1 MEHAPMAPQLWV
13 RDPIDYLETILDTP
27 WATVRTVW
35 SSEFLLETGVSPRKA
50 LSVLI
55 PGGNWE
61 ALALDA
67 EWAYFMTGKDRK
79 TRKWPRWTYG
89 DDLKRLMELFASSKR
104 FVVDFPGLNVPKR
117 DRDEFANYY
126 HNFQRACPDAKPH
139 IHGAVAYS
147 KSIGL
152 HPYSCDLDPTHLP
165 DRNSVQ
171 LPNGRLVGERELKKI
186 LDPEASAAVKKEHQY
201 WLKMI
206 GYSSFHQVEAYASKV
221 RFEFASMSW
230 AVQNWDTITDAT
242 IHGIPR
248 VKKPTSY
255 TDEEM
260 DKSFLERLSEMSGPD
275 DVYRPKGNAD
285 RGSWRWY
292 GRKPLPT
299 DRIACDTCS
308 LADVCRAFRQGSV
321 CAVPGTEGDS
331 LQKRF
336 GTRSSSSIISGLQ
349 ELTKINV
356 KRIERALQVEEENW
370 EYENEDGQK
379 TRAHLDP
386 ELTKLID
393 KTVQHGE
400 KIAKLVD
407 PRLRPGPAAQVLINN
422 QNGAGGQNQ
431 LAHATPQQMTAAVVR
446 ELESRGVKRE
456 DITPEVI
463 NDHIKVLSNMSPN
476 GDFNDDE
483 DIVDVEVD
491 E

>member
-1 MEHAPMAPQLWV
+1 MEHATAPPELWV
-13 RDPIDYLETILDTP
+13 RDPLDYLGVILETP

-35 SSEFLLETGVSPRKA
+35 TSKFLLDTGISPRKA
-50 LSVLI
+50 LDILL
-55 PGGNWE
+55 PAGNWE
-61 ALALDA
+61 ALALDDD
-67 EWAYFMTGKDRK
+67 WAYFMTGKDRK

-89 DDLKRLMELFASSKR
+89 DSLKTLMELFGSGKR
-104 FVVDFPGLNVPKR
+104 FVVDFPGLDVPKKER
-117 DRDEFANYY
+117 DDFENYY

-165 DRNSVQ
+165 DRDSVQ
-171 LPNGRLVGERELKKI
+171 LPNGRLVREYELKRI
-186 LDPEASAAVKKEHQY
+186 LNPNADMKTKKEHQY

-206 GYSSFHQVEAYASKV
+206 GYSSFHQVAEYVDKV
-221 RFEFASMSW
+221 RFEFASMAW
-230 AVQNWDTITDAT
+230 AIQYWDTITDAT

-248 VKKPTSY
+248 VQTPTSY
-255 TDEEM
+255 TDEEL

-275 DVYRPKGNAD
+275 AVYRPKGNAD
-285 RGSWRWY
+285 RGSWSWY

-321 CAVPGTEGDS
+321 CAVPGTEGES

-349 ELTKINV
+349 DLMKINTT
-356 KRIERALQVEEENW
+356 RIERALDAEEQT
-370 EYENEDGQK
+370 YQEDKGS
-379 TRAHLDP
+379 LDP

-393 KTVQHGE
+393 KTIQHGE
-400 KIAKLVD
+400 KVAKLID

-422 QNGAGGQNQ
+422 QNGSGQNQ

-446 ELESRGVKRE
+446 ELEARGVKRE

-463 NDHIKVLSNMSPN
+463 NDHVKVLSNMSPN
-476 GDFNDDE
+476 GDFNDYGDD
-483 DIVDVEVD
+483 DIVDAEVE
-491 E
+491 